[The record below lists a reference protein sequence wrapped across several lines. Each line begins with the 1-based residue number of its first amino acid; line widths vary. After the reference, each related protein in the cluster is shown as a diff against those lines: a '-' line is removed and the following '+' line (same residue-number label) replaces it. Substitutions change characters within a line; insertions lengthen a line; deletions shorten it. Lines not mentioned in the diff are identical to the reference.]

1 MISKKLEQAIN
12 KQINAEIYSSYLY
25 ESMAA
30 YYESINLKG
39 FAHWMYV
46 QALEEKTHAKRF
58 FNYVCDRGGRVTLTS
73 IAAPPVKWDSP
84 TEPFGDAY
92 KHEQKVTGLINNIA
106 NISIEEK
113 DHLTTNM
120 LQWFINE
127 QVEEE
132 ASALDVY
139 QKLKLLK
146 GRGDGLFILDKD
158 LAVRAIG
165 PVAQVVLLTGSVP
178 PA

>member
-1 MISKKLEQAIN
+1 MLSKKLEQAIN

-46 QALEEKTHAKRF
+46 QALEEKTHARRF
-58 FNYVCDRGGRVTLTS
+58 FNYVNDRGGRITLMT
-73 IAAPPVKWDSP
+73 IAAPPVKWKDP
-84 TEPFGDAY
+84 TEPFKDAY
-92 KHEQKVTGLINNIA
+92 AHEQKVTALINNIV
-106 NISIEEK
+106 NISIAEK

-120 LQWFINE
+120 LQWFVNE

-132 ASALDVY
+132 SSALDIY
-139 QKLKLLK
+139 QKLKLLG

-158 LAVRAIG
+158 VGARVIG
-165 PVAQVVLLTGSVP
+165 PIAQIVLLTGSVP